1 MLMVFK
7 CPLRVSLFGGGSD
20 YREYFERRPGA
31 VIGFGINKYTYLVSA
46 QRSNV
51 EDYKFRLAYN
61 KLELKHSLQEIE
73 HPLINKVLRY
83 YGYEENF
90 DFSLVSDLP
99 ARSGLSSS
107 SSLAVCL
114 AMYINTH
121 RKVNKSKLDLAR
133 QATMFE
139 RDILKEQG
147 GIQDQLHCAFG
158 GFNRFDF
165 FKDNITHKSFSF
177 SEDEKK
183 LLNKSFILVSTRKQ
197 RFAFEASTNQVEN
210 TKDGKIDTNINQM
223 VELVDECE
231 SILTRKLSENSMIEI
246 GGLIQESW
254 RLKKSLSKTISNPTV
269 DQIIKDGLNA
279 GAYGAKLCGAGSGG
293 FVMFIIPRSGSER
306 EKVLLALSK
315 YKPVELSIDYTGPER
330 VTL

>member
-1 MLMVFK
+1 MLMIFK

-20 YREYFERRPGA
+20 YRDYFERRPGA
-31 VIGFGINKYTYLVSA
+31 VIGFSINKYTYLVA
-46 QRSNV
+46 AHRSNI

-61 KLELKHSLQEIE
+61 KLELKRSLDEIE

-83 YGYEENF
+83 YGFEENF

-107 SSLAVCL
+107 SALAVCL
-114 AMYINTH
+114 ALYINSQ
-121 RKVNKSKLDLAR
+121 RKVDKSRLDLAR
-133 QATMFE
+133 QAIMFE

-177 SEDEKK
+177 GEDEKK
-183 LLNKSFILVSTRKQ
+183 LLNQSFILVSTRKQ

-210 TKDGKIDTNINQM
+210 TKDGKIDANIDQM

-231 SILTRKLSENSMIEI
+231 SILTRKLSENSMLEI
-246 GGLIQESW
+246 GELLRESW
-254 RLKKSLSKTISNPTV
+254 RLKKSLSSTISNPKV
-269 DQIIKDGLNA
+269 DQIIEEGLNA

-293 FVMFIIPRSGSER
+293 FVMFIIPSTGGER
-306 EKVLLALSK
+306 ERVISVLNK
-315 YKPVELSIDYTGPER
+315 YKPVVLSIDYTGPER
-330 VTL
+330 VIF